1 MSESRPPSVPS
12 QATGVDYSQL
22 SVRGSVPQAPAVVA
36 SHAMRDR
43 VSPAEWQTRVDLAA
57 CYRLMA
63 FYGMTDLVY
72 NHITARVPDAPDLFL
87 INAYGLHYTEI
98 TASSLHKIDHAG
110 EIVLRADTHYGIN
123 HAGYLIHGAVHH
135 ARPDVNCAIH
145 SHTRA
150 GVAVSAMQC
159 GLLPLSITAMRFI
172 GNIGYH
178 DCEGT
183 VVDVGEQGRI
193 AANLGPHSALVL
205 RNHGLLTTGSTIAQ
219 AFNNHYVLDLAC
231 KIQVDAL
238 AARTELSIPSDEI
251 VAMTSWLFRPEVRRA
266 YGEMEW
272 EAMLRL
278 LDRQDPSF
286 RT

>member
-1 MSESRPPSVPS
+1 MSESPADSELKS
-12 QATGVDYSQL
+12 M
-22 SVRGSVPQAPAVVA
+22 SVRGALAGVPAIVP
-36 SHAMRDR
+36 SRPMRDR
-43 VSPAEWQTRVDLAA
+43 VSDAEWQARVDLAA
-57 CYRLMA
+57 CYRLMHL
-63 FYGMTDLVY
+63 YGMTDLVY
-72 NHITARVPDAPDLFL
+72 NHITARVPDAPELFL
-87 INAYGLHYTEI
+87 INAYGLHYTEV
-98 TASSLHKIDHAG
+98 TASNLHKIDHAG

-123 HAGYLIHGAVHH
+123 HAGYLIHGAVHK

-150 GVAVSAMQC
+150 GVAVSAMKC

-183 VVDVGEQGRI
+183 VVDVGEQERI
-193 AANLGPHSALVL
+193 AAHLGPHSALVL
-205 RNHGLLTTGSTIAQ
+205 RNHGLLTTGSSIAQ
-219 AFNNHYVLDLAC
+219 AFNHHYVLNLAC
-231 KIQVDAL
+231 QIQVEAL
-238 AARTELSIPSDEI
+238 AARTELTIPSDEI
-251 VAMTSWLFRPEVRRA
+251 VARTSWLFRPEVRRP

-278 LDRQDPSF
+278 LDRQDPGF